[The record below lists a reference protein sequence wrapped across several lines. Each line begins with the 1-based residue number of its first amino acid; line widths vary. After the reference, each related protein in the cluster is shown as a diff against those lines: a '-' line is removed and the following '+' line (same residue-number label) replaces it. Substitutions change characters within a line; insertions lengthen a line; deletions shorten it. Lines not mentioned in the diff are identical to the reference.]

1 VSQECFKGSTSR
13 TTYIE
18 LVDSTTGLPKTGVV
32 FGDCTGSYVR
42 TRSARTAITMA
53 TLASASAA
61 FSSGG
66 FILVDDTNQ
75 PGVYRLDVPDAAFA
89 TGVEEVVVTIKAA
102 GCRTVSK
109 GFVLVDW
116 NKQVA
121 AIPNVAA
128 GASGGLP
135 TVDASNAVK
144 LQSGTGANQISL
156 AAGLVTAGTVGDK
169 TGYALST
176 APPTAAAILAAMNAA
191 PPDVNVASV
200 DGGLLTSPTVD
211 ANVVSV
217 DGSLLT
223 SPVVD
228 ANVVSIEA
236 GLLTSP
242 DVTVAAGSIADIA
255 EAVRDVD
262 NTAPAADSLGEAIN
276 AGGGGGGGGATAA
289 DVWAYATRTLST
301 APPTAAAVAAEVW
314 DTAPS
319 GPTLEDIAEAV
330 RDVSNASPTAG
341 SLGEAINSA
350 ASAGDPWSTTIP
362 GSYGSG
368 TAGKIIGDN
377 LNATVTSRMA
387 TFSYQPPPAA
397 NAIRDAVWTGSTRE
411 LTAGGLDAISTTLNA
426 TPTNFPQWIVWLT
439 TRFRRTRKN
448 KTTGVISVYG
458 TDGTTI
464 ITTQTSTDTTG
475 EQTTGVPS

>member
-1 VSQECFKGSTSR
+1 MRYLRQSTAATVIVGPIVDRTTALPLTGLSDQSANGRLVTNGTGATFTASSWAHDGGGHYLVGLSTSHTGTVGR
-13 TTYIE
+13 LRLSFALDATY
-18 LVDSTTGLPKTGVV
+18 LPAWEDFTV
-32 FGDCTGSYVR
+32 
-42 TRSARTAITMA
+42 
-53 TLASASAA
+53 LSAA
-61 FSSGG
+61 
-66 FILVDDTNQ
+66 
-75 PGVYRLDVPDAAFA
+75 VYDVLFGTVAPSTHTAASVQA
-89 TGVEEVVVTIKAA
+89 
-102 GCRTVSK
+102 
-109 GFVLVDW
+109 L
-116 NKQVA
+116 
-121 AIPNVAA
+121 VAA
-128 GASGGLP
+128 GA
-135 TVDASNAVK
+135 VASVTAP
-144 LQSGTGANQISL
+144 
-156 AAGLVTAGTVGDK
+156 VTAGTVSDK
-169 TGYALST
+169 TGYSLSV
-176 APPTAAAILAAMNAA
+176 APPTTAAILAAMNAT

-439 TRFRRTRKN
+439 TQFRRTRKN